1 MTLLTKY
8 DEKVST
14 KFGVE
19 PINRSLEELFQ
30 KGCIVV
36 DKDCGPTSHK
46 TVEHIKAVLNIEKAG
61 HSGTLDP
68 QVSGVLVVG
77 LEKATRLMEYI
88 LMSDKEY
95 VCVMYIH
102 KEVSDDELEEVL
114 EQFRG
119 EIEQIPPIVSAV
131 KRRPRKRMIYSLD
144 VLEKSE
150 DNKYVLFKVRCERGT
165 YIRKL
170 CTDIGEKLGVNAQ
183 MVELRRTKAG
193 PKSEN
198 DNIISV
204 DKLACLI
211 ELYNS
216 QEVQEDDKKKQ
227 KVETEIRTYV
237 RPMEELLDE
246 FKPVI
251 VRDSA
256 VYAIANG
263 ADLAIP
269 GILKYDDSIE
279 IGDEVK
285 LLTGRGELIAMG
297 TAFLPSKNITKKDK
311 GAAIKTNKV
320 FMEKT
325 YYPNN
330 WF

>member
-19 PINRSLEELFQ
+19 PQNRNINELLK
-30 KGCIVV
+30 KGCIVI

-46 TVEHIKAVLNIEKAG
+46 TVEHIKSVLNIEKAG

-68 QVSGVLVVG
+68 QVSGVLIVG
-77 LEKATRLMEYI
+77 LDRATRLMEYM

-95 VCVMYIH
+95 VCVMFVH
-102 KEVSDDELEEVL
+102 KPVSTEELNSVLEE
-114 EQFRG
+114 FRG

-131 KRRPRKRMIYSLD
+131 KRRARKRTIYSLD
-144 VLEKSE
+144 VLETE
-150 DNKYVLFKVRCERGT
+150 QDNQYVLFKVRCERGT

-193 PKSEN
+193 PKDEN
-198 DNIISV
+198 NNMISA
-204 DKLACLI
+204 DKLACLFEI
-211 ELYNS
+211 YRSDEI
-216 QEVQEDDKKKQ
+216 QKDEEKKIKI
-227 KVETEIRTYV
+227 ETEIKTFI
-237 RPMEELLDE
+237 RPMEELLNE

-269 GILKYDDSIE
+269 GILKFDDSIN
-279 IGDEVK
+279 IGDEIK

-297 TAFLPSKNITKKDK
+297 TAFLSSKDISKKNK

>member
-1 MTLLTKY
+1 MTLLTKF

-19 PINRSLEELFQ
+19 PENRTFEELFD

-46 TVEHIKAVLNIEKAG
+46 TVEHIKDILQIEKAG

-77 LEKATRLMEYI
+77 LGKATRLMEYM

-95 VCVMYIH
+95 VCVMFIH
-102 KEVSDDELEEVL
+102 KPVTNEELDEVL

-119 EIEQIPPIVSAV
+119 QIEQIPPIISAV

-144 VLEKSE
+144 VIETEK
-150 DNKYVLFKVRCERGT
+150 DNQYVLFKVRCERGT

-183 MVELRRTKAG
+183 MIELRRTKAG

-198 DNIISV
+198 DNLISA
-204 DKLACLI
+204 DKLKCLI
-211 ELYNS
+211 ELHKTL
-216 QEVQEDDKKKQ
+216 EEDNEKKKI
-227 KVETEIRTYV
+227 ENEIRKFI

-246 FKPVI
+246 FKPVY

-269 GILKYDDSIE
+269 GILQFDDSIE

-297 TAFLPSKNITKKDK
+297 TAFLSSKDIEKKKK

-325 YYPNN
+325 RYPTQ